1 MKNNASL
8 IYSLCL
14 VVGDFIALIA
24 AFVGAY
30 ILRVTVSSV
39 PIAHPVHAVTYLGVF
54 LGLAPFW
61 LLIFALLG
69 LYNQRIYEKRYVV
82 CYLLG
87 LLINYADLARQIS
100 TDIRL
105 YSRFH
110 FPSYH

>member
-61 LLIFALLG
+61 LLIFALLV
-69 LYNQRIYEKRYVV
+69 RSSV
-82 CYLLG
+82 CCLLSFG
-87 LLINYADLARQIS
+87 
-100 TDIRL
+100 T
-105 YSRFH
+105 
-110 FPSYH
+110 SYQLRRSCPPN